1 MGHTRLGKV
10 PKTQKWTAVVS
21 LIAGGGTGVGGSGN
35 SNGVLLADDVQS
47 ISRQALDA
55 AQEGLKK
62 AIDDPGLRYTFY
74 LLTQLVL
81 AARTTDWLSN
91 LERLGIQLPENATVF
106 DLTSEIQNSVDE
118 YLDTNAHS
126 ADISE
131 IAQQAAGEAIS
142 ELAGIE
148 QISLF
153 GNSRDELH
161 RTIRELSTKKGFSKL
176 GQIFF
181 GRFMS
186 RFLNFYL
193 SRITAS
199 NSDTEKIQQVGD
211 ISRFNEALRRH
222 CEQSAQIVHDFCGQ
236 WYSKTEFEQGIN
248 LSNTSNF
255 MAVAIRKLQDELM
268 QQRGEL

>member
-1 MGHTRLGKV
+1 MGHTRLGRI

-21 LIAGGGTGVGGSGN
+21 LIASGGAGGGI
-35 SNGVLLADDVQS
+35 LLADEVQN
-47 ISRQALDA
+47 ISHQAIDA

-81 AARTTDWLSN
+81 AARTADWLSN
-91 LERLGIQLPENATVF
+91 LERLGIHLPEDATVF
-106 DLTSEIQNSVDE
+106 DLTSEIQNAVDE
-118 YLDTNAHS
+118 YIDSYSHAT
-126 ADISE
+126 DISE
-131 IAQQAAGEAIS
+131 IAQQSAGEAIS
-142 ELAGIE
+142 ALAGIE
-148 QISLF
+148 QIGLF
-153 GNSRDELH
+153 SNSRDELQ

-186 RFLNFYL
+186 RFLNFHL

-199 NSDTEKIQQVGD
+199 NSDSDRLQQIGD
-211 ISRFNEALRRH
+211 ISRFNEALHRH

-236 WYSKTEFEQGIN
+236 WYSKTEFKEGIN

-268 QQRGEL
+268 QQRGES